1 MNILCVCKEWNSRS
15 VQFAHLLK
23 YWGNDCISIWT
34 SNTSQETLDFLVN
47 DWASKIIIF
56 EEKSVEMVN
65 QVLLYCN
72 KFWIYD
78 SKKADWKII
87 EFFLPDEFPRPF
99 NKELHEIAK
108 KFLEENKNILKNT

>member
-34 SNTSQETLDFLVN
+34 SNTSQQTLEVLLY
-47 DWASKIIIF
+47 WADITIVL
-56 EEKSVEMVN
+56 EEKSMEKISIN
-65 QVLLYCN
+65 NY
-72 KFWIYD
+72 W
-78 SKKADWKII
+78 SKVI

-108 KFLEENKNILKNT
+108 KFLDENKNILKNT